1 MLVNLENQF
10 IILFFFIFSIFSCD
24 KEDTTIPSIIINKPL
39 SNDSFQ
45 IPTNINIVGSS
56 WDDNNIDR
64 IEIDVVSE
72 NSATIIQK
80 IELCADTNYFEFN
93 ISFSLV
99 DRLINSD
106 NYFIN
111 VKSFDENDNFNSEY
125 VPVYINEVPKI
136 LQSTYYIISTN
147 NLTNLYEIDSLNN
160 LHLKCQKPGKYNI
173 SIGNSRHQY
182 LFIGTDEIGES
193 VEPLFY
199 TSLWDLS
206 LGTSLSY
213 NFTGVLK
220 SDDGNQLFVGYEDG
234 RIFTI
239 NKDGN
244 IINSIYSNNQDFFG
258 EFFVDQ
264 DLVLVESKTNSFD
277 KKLVVFFKQ
286 SGIEKQRINI
296 SGTVKKI
303 LPKGN
308 HQYIVASNFFGTA
321 KLNIYYENSNSMT
334 TELEI
339 PNCEIYDVII
349 LNNNILIA
357 SSNGLYNFN
366 LLGNSMST
374 ISTSHFC
381 NKIVKGELN
390 QDIYLICGNELW
402 SYNSSGSLNLVNTVF
417 DSIRD
422 YIPFYNK

>member
-1 MLVNLENQF
+1 
-10 IILFFFIFSIFSCD
+10 
-24 KEDTTIPSIIINKPL
+24 
-39 SNDSFQ
+39 
-45 IPTNINIVGSS
+45 
-56 WDDNNIDR
+56 
-64 IEIDVVSE
+64 VVSE

-80 IELCADTNYFEFN
+80 IELDADTNYFEFN
-93 ISFSLV
+93 ISFSLI

-206 LGTSLSY
+206 LGTTLSY

-258 EFFVDQ
+258 DFFVDQ
-264 DLVLVESKTNSFD
+264 DLVLVESKTNSLD

-381 NKIVKGELN
+381 NKIVKGEQN

-422 YIPFYNK
+422 YLPFYNK

>member
-10 IILFFFIFSIFSCD
+10 IILFFFIFSIFSCG

-45 IPTNINIVGSS
+45 IPTNINIVGST

-72 NSATIIQK
+72 NSAAIIQK
-80 IELCADTNYFEFN
+80 IELNADTNYFEFN
-93 ISFSLV
+93 ISFSLI

-125 VPVYINEVPKI
+125 VTVYINEVPKI

-199 TSLWDLS
+199 TSIWA

-234 RIFTI
+234 RILTI

-321 KLNIYYENSNSMT
+321 KLNIYYENSNLMT

-349 LNNNILIA
+349 LNNNNILIA

-374 ISTSHFC
+374 VSTSHFC
-381 NKIVKGELN
+381 NKIVKGEQN

-422 YIPFYNK
+422 YLPFYNK